1 VIKNVTIYIDII
13 LLENIGMNYIL
24 LMATAILLKKETKI
38 IRTLISSLIGAI
50 YAIISYANILPIYS
64 NIISKVV
71 LSIAMVYVALK
82 PYNAKALLK
91 SIILF
96 YFVSFVFGGCAFALL
111 YIVRPEQIFMKNGVY
126 IGTYPIKIA
135 ILAGVIGIPLLQIVA
150 RLIKNKLSHHRIY
163 EITMH
168 LYQKTKTVKALLD
181 TGNLLKEPITGI
193 PVMVVEKRAL
203 ENFIPESIL
212 NNLENIIGGDIEN
225 IENENMEYISKLKVI
240 PFTSLGKNN
249 GMLLGMKIEKITVHI
264 EDTEEEIPNII
275 IGIYDQIFSKNNQYA
290 ALIGLEALER
300 RNENECIASA
310 QR

>member
-1 VIKNVTIYIDII
+1 MIGKVTVYLDII

-38 IRTLISSLIGAI
+38 IRTAIASFIGAL

-64 NIISKVV
+64 SIVAKIL
-71 LSIAMVYVALK
+71 LSVTMVYVALK
-82 PYNAKALLK
+82 PVSMKNLCK

-111 YIVRPEQIFMKNGVY
+111 YIVRPEQILMKNGVY

-150 RLIKNKLSHHRIY
+150 RLIKSKLSHRMIY

-168 LYQKTKTVKALLD
+168 MNANSKTVKALLD
-181 TGNLLKEPITGI
+181 TGNLLKEPITGV

-203 ENFIPESIL
+203 QDFIPASIL
-212 NNLENIIGGDIEN
+212 NNLENIIGGDVEKIED
-225 IENENMEYISKLKVI
+225 ENMEYISKLKVI
-240 PFTSLGKNN
+240 PFSSLGKNN
-249 GMLLGMKIEKITVHI
+249 GMLLGMKIEKITIHI
-264 EDTEEEIPNII
+264 DDTEEEIPNII

>member
-1 VIKNVTIYIDII
+1 MDII

-38 IRTLISSLIGAI
+38 LRTLIASMLGAA

-64 NIISKVV
+64 HLVTKVF
-71 LSIAMVYVALK
+71 LSVAMVYVALK
-82 PYNAKALLK
+82 PQNGKTLLK
-91 SIILF
+91 TIVLF

-111 YIVRPEQIFMKNGVY
+111 YIVRPEQILMKNGVY

-135 ILAGVIGIPLLQIVA
+135 ILAGVVGIPLLQIVA
-150 RLIKNKLSHHRIY
+150 RLLKNKLSNHRIY
-163 EITMH
+163 EITIH
-168 LYQKTKTVKALLD
+168 LNQKTKTVKALLD
-181 TGNLLKEPITGI
+181 TGNLLKEPITGV

-203 ENFIPESIL
+203 EEFIPTSIL
-212 NNLENIIGGDIEN
+212 DHIDEIIGGDVDN
-225 IENENMEYISKLKVI
+225 IEDENMEYISKLKII
-240 PFTSLGKNN
+240 PFTSLGKSN
-249 GMLLGMKIEKITVHI
+249 GMLLGMKAEKITVHI

-300 RNENECIASA
+300 RKENECIASA
-310 QR
+310 ER